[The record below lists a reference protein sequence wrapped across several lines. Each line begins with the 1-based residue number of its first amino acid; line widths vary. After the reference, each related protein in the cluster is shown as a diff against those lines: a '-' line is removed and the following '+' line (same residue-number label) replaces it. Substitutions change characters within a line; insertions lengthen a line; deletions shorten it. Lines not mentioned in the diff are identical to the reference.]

1 MASII
6 RRRGS
11 PIWTAFFRDHTGRQH
26 CISTKET
33 DKRLALA
40 IANEWEKAAWKK
52 RSMRQTQK
60 VIDRLHEL
68 TSGESIARLSV
79 RQFIDSWLK
88 TKNPET
94 ARSTSAFYRYAL
106 DKFLRFLGPRANLP
120 ITEITKE
127 DLVNYRAHR
136 ISDVTAT
143 TANHDLGTVRM
154 LFRAAKRD
162 GLIADDPAEF
172 LGAVKKSTARA
183 VRRPFT
189 VEELRAVFDAA
200 DPEWQSM
207 ILFGLYT
214 GQRLG
219 DIARLTWA
227 NLDLA
232 RGQVRL
238 TTSKTRKVL
247 IIPMADALVRHIE
260 ALPTHD
266 DPHAPVHPRAWGV
279 MERQKQSANL
289 SNQFADLLAQAGLRT
304 YSPHRSQD
312 KGRGARRTP
321 NALSFH
327 SLRHTATSLMHE
339 AGVPA
344 AVVQAMIGHDSETMH
359 QHYIGV
365 GQEAMKAA
373 ANALP
378 ELSTVK
384 RS

>member
-11 PIWTAFFRDHTGRQH
+11 AIWTAFFRDHTGRQH
-26 CISTKET
+26 CISTKTT
-33 DKRLALA
+33 DKRVALA
-40 IANEWEKAAWKK
+40 IAREWETAAWEK
-52 RSMRQTQK
+52 RSMRQTQR

-68 TSGESIARLSV
+68 TSGKRIARLSV
-79 RQFIDSWLK
+79 RQFIDSWLA
-88 TKNPET
+88 TKQPET
-94 ARSTSAFYRYAL
+94 AGATATFYRHATN
-106 DKFLRFLGPRANLP
+106 KFLRFLGPRADLP
-120 ITEITKE
+120 ITEIATE
-127 DLVNYRAHR
+127 DLVEYRKHR
-136 ISDVTAT
+136 ISEVTAT

-172 LGAVKKSTARA
+172 LGTVKKSAARA

-189 VEELRAVFDAA
+189 VQELRAAFDAA

-227 NLDLA
+227 NLDLPKA
-232 RGQVRL
+232 QVRL
-238 TTSKTRKVL
+238 TTSKTQKVL
-247 IIPMADALVRHIE
+247 IIPMADALVRHVE

-266 DPHAPVHPRAWGV
+266 DPHAPIHPRAWGV

-289 SNQFADLLAQAGLRT
+289 SNQFADLLAQAGLR
-304 YSPHRSQD
+304 PKQPRQSQD
-312 KGRGARRTP
+312 KGRGARRAP

-339 AGVPA
+339 AGIPA

-378 ELSTVK
+378 KLT
-384 RS
+384 R

>member
-11 PIWTAFFRDHTGRQH
+11 PIWTAFFRDHNGRQH
-26 CISTKET
+26 CVSTKTT
-33 DKRLALA
+33 DKRLAIA
-40 IANEWEKAAWKK
+40 IANEWEKAAWEK
-52 RSMRQTQK
+52 RSMRQTQR

-68 TSGESIARLSV
+68 TSGERIARLSL
-79 RQFIDSWLK
+79 REYTTAWLK
-88 TKNPET
+88 TKKPET
-94 ARSTSAFYRYAL
+94 APSTLAFYTSSIG
-106 DKFLRFLGPRANLP
+106 KFLAYLGPRADLP
-120 ITEITKE
+120 ITEISRD
-127 DLVNYRAHR
+127 DLLAYRSSIIEKLSAK
-136 ISDVTAT
+136 SV
-143 TANHDLGTVRM
+143 NHDLTVVRM
-154 LFRAAKRD
+154 LFRAARRD
-162 GLIADDPAEF
+162 AVIADDPAEF
-172 LGAVKKSTARA
+172 IEAVKNNAQPT
-183 VRRPFT
+183 RRPFT
-189 VEELRAVFDAA
+189 VQELRAVFDAA

-219 DIARLTWA
+219 DIAQLTWA

-232 RGQVRL
+232 HAQVRL
-238 TTSKTRKVL
+238 TTSKTHKVL
-247 IIPMADALVRHIE
+247 IIPMADALVRHVE

-266 DPHAPVHPRAWGV
+266 DPHAPIHPRAWGF
-279 MERQKQSANL
+279 MERQKQSSNL
-289 SNQFADLLAQAGLRT
+289 SNQFADLLAQAGLRPKQPRRT
-304 YSPHRSQD
+304 QD
-312 KGRGARRTP
+312 KGRSARRARP

-378 ELSTVK
+378 EL
-384 RS
+384 